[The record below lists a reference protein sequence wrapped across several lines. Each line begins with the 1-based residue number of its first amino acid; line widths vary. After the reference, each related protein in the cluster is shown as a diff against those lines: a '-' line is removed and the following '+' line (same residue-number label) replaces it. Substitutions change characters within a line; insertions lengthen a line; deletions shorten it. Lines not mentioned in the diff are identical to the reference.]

1 MAATALCRR
10 TREKAVSEA
19 ATEVEAPAPLAT
31 LHRAE
36 AELVEE
42 VFTVEVEEAEA
53 TQVEGEEAVVGVA
66 TNKTVCS

>member
-1 MAATALCRR
+1 M
-10 TREKAVSEA
+10 
-19 ATEVEAPAPLAT
+19 EAPAPLAT